1 MISGF
6 ALPLRSRKP
15 VHNTSH
21 MFTINIYLKFAL
33 IALFLGGGILLI
45 FTENFWYALP
55 LLIIGLVFLAS
66 YIFLGTIQSAALLM
80 QKMDFDACEKRLA
93 LTYKPNWLYVTNRAY
108 YYLIKGSIAMQRNKT
123 EDAEYWLHKAQSIK
137 LPSDNEKAMI
147 LIQMINIHLT
157 KNRFTQANNAYRELK
172 KLNLSSDMFKDQI
185 KMLDDVMKQQ
195 GRMKMSGQ
203 MDQRMMFRPGG
214 KRKMPRVR

>member
-1 MISGF
+1 
-6 ALPLRSRKP
+6 
-15 VHNTSH
+15 

-33 IALFLGGGILLI
+33 IAAFLGGGIILA
-45 FTENFWYALP
+45 FTISFWYALP
-55 LLIIGLVFLAS
+55 LIIIGLIFLAS
-66 YIFLGTIQSAALLM
+66 YIFLGTIQSSAIMM

-93 LTYKPNWLYVTNRAY
+93 LTFKPNWLYVTNRAY
-108 YYLIKGSIAMQRNKT
+108 YYLILGSIAMQRNKSD
-123 EDAEYWLHKAQSIK
+123 DAEVWFQKAQNLK

-157 KNRFTQANNAYRELK
+157 KNRFTQANNAYRDLK
-172 KLNLSSDMFKDQI
+172 KLHLTSDMFKDQI

-195 GRMKMSGQ
+195 GKMKMSGQ

-214 KRKMPRVR
+214 KRRMPRMR

>member
-1 MISGF
+1 
-6 ALPLRSRKP
+6 
-15 VHNTSH
+15 
-21 MFTINIYLKFAL
+21 MFTINIYLKFVL
-33 IALFLGGGILLI
+33 IALFLGGGILLSFSI
-45 FTENFWYALP
+45 SFWYAFP
-55 LLIIGLVFLAS
+55 LIIIGLIFLAS
-66 YIFLGTIQSAALLM
+66 YIFLGTIQSSAMMM
-80 QKMDFDACEKRLA
+80 QKSDFDACEKRLE

-108 YYLIKGSIAMQRNKT
+108 YFLIKGSIAMQRNDSD
-123 EDAEYWLHKAQSIK
+123 DAEIWFNKAKSLK

-157 KNRFTQANNAYRELK
+157 KNRYTQASNAYRELK
-172 KLNLSSDMFKDQI
+172 KLHLTSDMFKDQI

-214 KRKMPRVR
+214 KRKMPRMR